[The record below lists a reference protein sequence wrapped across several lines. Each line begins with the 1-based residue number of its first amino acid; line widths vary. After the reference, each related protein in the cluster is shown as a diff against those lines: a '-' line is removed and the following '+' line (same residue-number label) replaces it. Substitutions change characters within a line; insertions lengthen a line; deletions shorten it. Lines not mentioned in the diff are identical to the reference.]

1 MPVIYAQLEIDEIE
15 LKSLRE
21 YGVIKINGYFDYEF
35 GIQLNLWGRH
45 YSFHQNGITLEKL
58 RPDGYGTL
66 TVTYGNRD
74 AYIDSNPK
82 MQITTVLTSKSNLVF
97 SPDNIV
103 FFKDKNCRL
112 LQP

>member
-1 MPVIYAQLEIDEIE
+1 MTIIYAQLEIDEIE
-15 LKSLRE
+15 LKTLRE
-21 YGVIKINGYFDYEF
+21 NGVIKIKGYFDYEY
-35 GIQLNLWGRH
+35 GIQLNLSGKH
-45 YSFHQNGITLEKL
+45 YAFHQNGITLQKL
-58 RPDGYGTL
+58 RTDGYGTL

-82 MQITTVLTSKSNLVF
+82 MQITTALTSKSNLVF